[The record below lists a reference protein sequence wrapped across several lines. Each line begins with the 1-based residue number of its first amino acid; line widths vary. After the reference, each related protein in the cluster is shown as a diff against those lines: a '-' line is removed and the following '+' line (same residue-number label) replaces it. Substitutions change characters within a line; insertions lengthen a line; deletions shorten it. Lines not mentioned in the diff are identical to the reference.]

1 VWLGAEAL
9 ALGLIDGLGDV
20 RSVCRAEFGDD
31 VKLVKVDVGPAV
43 PWPLRA
49 FQTALGAAMGLG
61 DTDGKKSLTENLA
74 DSMVGVIDERAAW
87 VRYKAH

>member
-31 VKLVKVDVGPAV
+31 VKLVKVNVGPTV
-43 PWPLRA
+43 PWPFNA
-49 FQTALGAAMGLG
+49 FQTALGAAVGLG
-61 DTDGKKSLTENLA
+61 DTAGKNSLTDALA
-74 DSMVGVIDERAAW
+74 DSVVDVIDDRAAW
-87 VRYKAH
+87 ARYKTH